1 MKKLLQGIILG
12 LSLILPGMSGGTAF
26 VIMGMY
32 TRVLD
37 DISSFNL
44 KPYLIFGI
52 GTGGGLLLWAF
63 VISHL
68 LDNWPEPVYAF
79 LLGALW
85 ASAPLL
91 LKNRENRLN
100 MPFTWKRTLT
110 LLGGVIIGLV
120 IAVEPLA
127 VFQLGNPESFPVVF
141 FAGAISSAT
150 MLIPGVSG
158 SAVLL
163 ILGIYHEILGFLRH
177 FAWIPLGIF
186 SLGCVLGLLGLA
198 RLLKYAYLRY
208 QHFFS
213 FFISGLIIGSG
224 RTLFPTEITPVV
236 FAAALAGAYAVTR
249 WGGKSV

>member
-1 MKKLLQGIILG
+1 MKKLLQGIFLG

-37 DISSFNL
+37 DISSINL
-44 KPYLIFGI
+44 KPYIIFGI

-63 VISHL
+63 VVSHL
-68 LDNWPEPVYAF
+68 LEKWPEPVYAF

-91 LKNRENRLN
+91 LTNRENRLSI
-100 MPFTWKRTLT
+100 PFTWKRTLY
-110 LLGGVIIGLV
+110 LLGGVFIGLV

-127 VFQLGNPESFPVVF
+127 VFCLGDPGSFPVIF
-141 FAGAISSAT
+141 LAGAISSAT
-150 MLIPGVSG
+150 MLVPGVSG

-177 FAWIPLGIF
+177 FTWIPLGVF
-186 SLGCVLGLLGLA
+186 ALGCLLGLFGLA
-198 RLLKYAYLRY
+198 RLLRYVYMRY
-208 QHFFS
+208 QSFFS
-213 FFISGLIIGSG
+213 FFIAGLIIGSG
-224 RTLFPTEITPVV
+224 RTLFPTHISPVV
-236 FAAALAGAYAVTR
+236 FATALAGAYVVTK
-249 WGGKSV
+249 WGGKS